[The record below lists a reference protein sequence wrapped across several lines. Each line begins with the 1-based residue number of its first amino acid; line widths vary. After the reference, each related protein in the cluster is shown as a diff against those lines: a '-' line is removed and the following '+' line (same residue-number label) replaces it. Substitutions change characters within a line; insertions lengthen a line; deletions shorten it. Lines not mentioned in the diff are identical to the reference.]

1 MSREY
6 SVQFNNVAVSAVQ
19 DLLAVY
25 SGSGMA
31 FEVHSITLGQISAS
45 AVGNLRVSLKRMRA
59 TVVAGTGG
67 SAPTVQKLNDGDA
80 AATVT
85 ARANDTGQATATT
98 TAVLHADVYNVVN
111 GYQWIFPPDDRP
123 VFQPSQAAVFS
134 LDTAPAGAETMSGTM
149 VIAELF

>member
-6 SVQFNNVAVSAVQ
+6 SIEFDGVSVSAVQ

-25 SGSGMA
+25 AGSSMA
-31 FEVHSITLGQISAS
+31 FEVHSITLGQITAS
-45 AVGNLRVSLKRMRA
+45 AVGNLRITLKRMRA
-59 TVVAGTGG
+59 TVSTGSGG

-85 ARANDTGQATATT
+85 ARANDTSQATATT
-98 TAVLHADVYNVVN
+98 SAKLHADVYNVVN

-123 VFQPSQAAVFS
+123 VIQPSQAAVLS
-134 LDTAPAGAETMSGTM
+134 LDTAPGSAETMSGTM

>member
-6 SVQFNNVAVSAVQ
+6 SIEFDGVAVSAVQ

-25 SGSGMA
+25 AGANMA
-31 FEVHSITLGQISAS
+31 FEVHSITLGQISAV
-45 AVGNLRVSLKRMRA
+45 AVGNLRITLKRMRA
-59 TVVAGTGG
+59 TVTSGSAGA
-67 SAPTVQKLNDGDA
+67 APTVQKLNDGDA

-85 ARANDTGQATATT
+85 ARANDTTQATATT
-98 TAVLHADVYNVVN
+98 STKLHADVYNVVN

-123 VFQPSQAAVFS
+123 VFQPNQAAVLS
-134 LDTAPAGAETMSGTM
+134 LDTAPGSAETMSGTM

>member
-6 SVQFNNVAVSAVQ
+6 SIEFDGVAVSAVQ

-25 SGSGMA
+25 AGASMA

-45 AVGNLRVSLKRMRA
+45 AVGNLRITLKRMRA
-59 TVVAGTGG
+59 TVVTGTGG

-98 TAVLHADVYNVVN
+98 SAKLHADVYNVVN

-123 VFQPSQAAVFS
+123 VIGPSQAVVFS
-134 LDTAPAGAETMSGTM
+134 LDTAPGGSETMSGTM
-149 VIAELF
+149 VIGELF